1 MIDNN
6 ENILKIKNFHKN
18 IKVAVVQNGTR
29 YLNNDISNFKSK
41 KKFSVDY
48 YFTFNKYYS
57 QLLSKFIDAK
67 FISIGS
73 LENNKFKISKKK
85 NRSILFISDFDKTD
99 YLYSQKK
106 YKHYNNYYR
115 SEFKLLPLIENIC
128 EKYEYDLNIAPRIKN
143 YKQEH
148 LFYSKIFKKNKWKLL
163 KKTSNPFRYIDESEL
178 VIFIHSTLGYEAL
191 FRNAKIAALC
201 CRLNVDKSR
210 CFGWPMFDYKKK
222 VFLDK

>member
-1 MIDNN
+1 MQVVFSMIDNN

-73 LENNKFKISKKK
+73 LENNKFKFLKK
-85 NRSILFISDFDKTD
+85 NRSILLFLILTRQIT
-99 YLYSQKK
+99 YIHKK
-106 YKHYNNYYR
+106 
-115 SEFKLLPLIENIC
+115 I
-128 EKYEYDLNIAPRIKN
+128 
-143 YKQEH
+143 
-148 LFYSKIFKKNKWKLL
+148 
-163 KKTSNPFRYIDESEL
+163 
-178 VIFIHSTLGYEAL
+178 
-191 FRNAKIAALC
+191 
-201 CRLNVDKSR
+201 
-210 CFGWPMFDYKKK
+210 
-222 VFLDK
+222 